1 MGLVNNIRK
10 YIDEVTTYESE
21 TNTINLD
28 YDLAES
34 KISKNE
40 MSKEDLAVL
49 ILYSSFMNYM
59 HNVANAETMDIAAF
73 GYENLKKSNLELKP
87 SDTFMESLFNF
98 NSVYRP
104 LYDLL
109 ELATSHKF
117 AGKYMS
123 EDYRLGVLDSI
134 LALRRYQRYSGFG
147 DHEWEDNYNTA
158 VDKAINNTLDNHH
171 QH

>member
-1 MGLVNNIRK
+1 MNNIKK
-10 YIDEVTTYESE
+10 YIDEVTAYDLDTEL
-21 TNTINLD
+21 TTID
-28 YDLAES
+28 YDLVEL

-40 MSKEDLAVL
+40 MSKEHLAVL

-59 HNVANAETMDIAAF
+59 HNVKNAETIDIAAF

-87 SDTFMESLFNF
+87 SDTFMDAIFNF

-109 ELATSHKF
+109 DLATNHKF
-117 AGKYMS
+117 AGKIMS

-134 LALRRYQRYSGFG
+134 VALRRYQRYSGFG
-147 DHEWEDNYNTA
+147 DHEWADIYNTA
-158 VDKAINNTLDNHH
+158 IDKVIDINLDNPN
-171 QH
+171 